1 MSKAAPDHVTP
12 IGNDANDHGDTLDTR
27 TQILLMVLI
36 AALLPGCT
44 KRHEQGSG
52 SGLNISMNGGVGYL
66 IPRSITNLINSV
78 LSALNIRYRVT
89 GEGGIEPSEPLT
101 IINKTSQLGGCKPDE
116 DTSAKG
122 SMSGPV

>member
-1 MSKAAPDHVTP
+1 
-12 IGNDANDHGDTLDTR
+12 LDTR
-27 TQILLMVLI
+27 AQMLLMVLI

-52 SGLNISMNGGVGYL
+52 SDATLNISLNGGVGYL
-66 IPRSITNLINSV
+66 IPKSITNLINSV
-78 LSALNIRYRVT
+78 LSALNITYRVT

-101 IINKTSQLGGCKPDE
+101 IINKTSQIGGCKPDE

>member
-1 MSKAAPDHVTP
+1 MHKAARAGVR
-12 IGNDANDHGDTLDTR
+12 IGRPGAAQQRAGA
-27 TQILLMVLI
+27 LMARI
-36 AALLPGCT
+36 
-44 KRHEQGSG
+44 
-52 SGLNISMNGGVGYL
+52 
-66 IPRSITNLINSV
+66 
-78 LSALNIRYRVT
+78 T

>member
-1 MSKAAPDHVTP
+1 M
-12 IGNDANDHGDTLDTR
+12 DTR

-44 KRHEQGSG
+44 KRHEQGSR
-52 SGLNISMNGGVGYL
+52 SG
-66 IPRSITNLINSV
+66 
-78 LSALNIRYRVT
+78 LNIRYRVT